1 MRPKGQRK
9 CYERKGKMRK
19 RILRKK
25 KKKEDFSGGPVVKNP
40 PANAGATCLI
50 PGPGRS
56 HMPQASVGELLRV
69 TTTESQSTRSTAGA
83 VAAVR
88 NPAHCN

>member
-1 MRPKGQRK
+1 MLREKRK
-9 CYERKGKMRK
+9 DEKKNTEK
-19 RILRKK
+19 KK

-56 HMPQASVGELLRV
+56 HMPQASVGELLSV